1 MHELSI
7 AKSIIQ
13 IIEKSF
19 KSDFNKKITKVHLNI
34 GRLSGI
40 ETDALAFGFSI
51 IRKDTLLADAELEI
65 NLIDGVAK
73 CKKCGTTFELN
84 SYGMPCPTCE
94 EYSLDIIQGKE
105 MKVTQISVEDVQ

>member
-19 KSDFNKKITKVHLNI
+19 EADFNKKITKVHLNI
-34 GRLSGI
+34 GKLSGI
-40 ETDALAFGFSI
+40 EIDALSFGFSV
-51 IRKDTLLADAELEI
+51 IRKDTIVSEAELDI
-65 NLIDGVAK
+65 NLIDGLAR
-73 CKKCGTTFELN
+73 CKKCNISFELN
-84 SYGMPCPTCE
+84 SYGMPCPICG
-94 EYSLDIIQGKE
+94 EYSFDILQGKE

>member
-13 IIEKSF
+13 IIEKAF
-19 KSDFNKKITKVHLNI
+19 ESDFNKKITKVHLNI

-40 ETDALAFGFSI
+40 ETDALTFGFSI
-51 IRKDTLLADAELEI
+51 IRKDTILANAELEI
-65 NLIDGVAK
+65 NLINGLAK
-73 CKKCGTTFELN
+73 CKKCGTSFEMN
-84 SYGMPCPTCE
+84 SYGIPCPNCAE
-94 EYSLDIIQGKE
+94 FSIDILQGKD